1 MENVPSVPCFSGL
14 PSTLSS
20 CESAANEKAESGEG
34 ILDPRRIAATG
45 AGERQMPVAALG
57 SPSESPPIG
66 RPASEGVRQRDVH
79 HVPAAKRP
87 ARTGVISRERR
98 RTELP
103 VAELC
108 GQREAR
114 RQLAEVAAPRHGI
127 PGLS

>member
-1 MENVPSVPCFSGL
+1 MKYMENVPSLPCFSGL
-14 PSTLSS
+14 PWTLSS

-45 AGERQMPVAALG
+45 AGNARCPLAALG

-87 ARTGVISRERR
+87 ARTRVIARKPSGA
-98 RTELP
+98 ELP
-103 VAELC
+103 VAEL
-108 GQREAR
+108 
-114 RQLAEVAAPRHGI
+114 
-127 PGLS
+127 